1 MKAFCSTSDGHIYG
15 LPRLRV
21 DMTDRL
27 TRSFVN
33 KVWLENLGLE
43 VPTTIDEYYEFSQH
57 FKNQD
62 ANGNGDTNDE
72 IPLCIPQHPVAIR
85 D

>member
-27 TRSFVN
+27 IRSFVN

-43 VPTTIDEYYEFSQH
+43 VPTTIDEY
-57 FKNQD
+57 
-62 ANGNGDTNDE
+62 
-72 IPLCIPQHPVAIR
+72 
-85 D
+85 